1 MSMPEKANPAEAKPF
16 VVGKGGVN
24 VHARKGQPGNGTT
37 VGVGEGGGVNVRT
50 RKGKPD
56 GGTTVGVGKGK
67 TPFHYFYAAS
77 EDQLHDDRTSPFSS

>member
-37 VGVGEGGGVNVRT
+37 VGVGKGSGVNVAPE
-50 RKGKPD
+50 KENQVAEPPSAL
-56 GGTTVGVGKGK
+56 GKGK
-67 TPFHYFYAAS
+67 HPSLLLRCFRGSAP
-77 EDQLHDDRTSPFSS
+77 R